1 MHTIQKRNTPLFHQ
15 NRHGNRCSATAK
27 LLLGIGVFIWLLSGC
42 GPDQVDNGPV
52 PDILV
57 TATTSEAIQ
66 AAIDAAPST
75 GAHIILPPGDYQATA
90 RVNLANKRR
99 ITLDG
104 QGTANWIGSSSV
116 PNLFA
121 VLGTCQTIR
130 LTGINF
136 STTAGPGSY
145 QYGLICT
152 FDQSFIDGYEI
163 DHCRFTAPN
172 APINLIHFL
181 PFSPLNES
189 GNGRG
194 AMQRNINIHHCV
206 ATNGGR
212 AFCEV
217 NSHVH
222 ADGRTEAYFE
232 QFRFSHNTV
241 TNMGTQDA
249 SFGPALSLSG
259 MGSQIIVD
267 SNDITDTKYCGL
279 EFVNSQQVSSTGN
292 RIQGIQT
299 IFSAYAFTR
308 AGTGKNTD
316 IVLRDNSGSVKGRAY
331 ILHDV
336 ESFSVT
342 GDRFTAD
349 QKTEVIRARKGTFNQ
364 LTSTV
369 SNDVNAMLLV
379 ESESITVTN
388 STLSMTRAP
397 NAASLIVIPA
407 SSRSIVVR
415 DNRLA
420 RPAGASGLFVQSEAA
435 SGNTIGPNVEQ
446 FLN

>member
-1 MHTIQKRNTPLFHQ
+1 M
-15 NRHGNRCSATAK
+15 A
-27 LLLGIGVFIWLLSGC
+27 WLLSGC
-42 GPDQVDNGPV
+42 NPDQINNGPV

-66 AAIDAAPST
+66 AAIDAAPPT

-90 RVNLANKRR
+90 RVNLTNKNR
-99 ITLDG
+99 ITIDG
-104 QGTANWIGSSSV
+104 QGTANWIGSSTV

-152 FDQSFIDGYEI
+152 FEQSFIDGYEI

-172 APINLIHFL
+172 APINLIYFL

-222 ADGRTEAYFE
+222 ADGRTEGFFE
-232 QFRFSHNTV
+232 RFRFSHNTV

-249 SFGPALSLSG
+249 SFGPALSMSG
-259 MGSQIIVD
+259 MASQIVVD
-267 SNDITDTKYCGL
+267 SNQITDTKYCGL

-292 RIQGIQT
+292 RIQGTQT
-299 IFSAYAFTR
+299 VFSAYAFTR

-316 IVLRDNSGSVKGRAY
+316 IALRDNSGSVKGRAY
-331 ILHDV
+331 ILHDI

-342 GDRFTAD
+342 GDVFTAE
-349 QKTEVIRARKGTFNQ
+349 QKVELIRARKGTLNQ
-364 LTSTV
+364 LALSV
-369 SNDVNAMLLV
+369 SSDANAMLLV
-379 ESESITVTN
+379 ESQDISLTN
-388 STLSMTRAP
+388 STLRITHAV
-397 NAASLIVIPA
+397 NAASLIVIPG
-407 SSRSIVVR
+407 SSRGIVVR
-415 DNRLA
+415 DNKLA
-420 RPAGASGLFVQSEAA
+420 RPAGASGLFIQSEAS

-446 FLN
+446 LLN